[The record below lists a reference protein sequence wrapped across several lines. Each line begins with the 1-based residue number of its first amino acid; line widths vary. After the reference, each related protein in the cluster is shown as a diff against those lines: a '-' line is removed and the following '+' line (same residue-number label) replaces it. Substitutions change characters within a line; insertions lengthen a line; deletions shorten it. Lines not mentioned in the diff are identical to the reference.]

1 MRVKEESEKVGL
13 KLHIQKTKTMTSGPI
28 ILTQI
33 DREKVETVTD
43 FPLLGSKII
52 TDCDSSHEMKTL
64 ASWKEN
70 YDKPQFSHSGDCV

>member
-1 MRVKEESEKVGL
+1 MAFSP
-13 KLHIQKTKTMTSGPI
+13 ITSW
-28 ILTQI
+28 QI
-33 DREKVETVTD
+33 EWEKVETVTD

-70 YDKPQFSHSGDCV
+70 YDKPRHCIKEQRHHFADKGLYS